1 MSAALIQ
8 ADLSSAVST
17 LYHFCVVT
25 PELLTT
31 ESCIDTLWPWAKLK
45 ATSRADGAW
54 GAVLNVLL
62 GTITMAWVWFLV

>member
-8 ADLSSAVST
+8 ADLSSAVPT

-31 ESCIDTLWPWAKLK
+31 ES
-45 ATSRADGAW
+45 
-54 GAVLNVLL
+54 
-62 GTITMAWVWFLV
+62 